1 MTYTDLTA
9 KLTWFANN
17 PHRLQEPHE
26 GTTAWLYL
34 WRLVDGWFEAQ
45 DSDAFETE
53 QWIQQTEDILSRMS
67 GLMKE
72 VE

>member
-9 KLTWFANN
+9 KLTWFAKN

-34 WRLVDGWFEAQ
+34 CKIVWDYWDEQVGRYMQ
-45 DSDAFETE
+45 DDWIEET
-53 QWIQQTEDILSRMS
+53 DMVHKKMSR
-67 GLMKE
+67 LMKE